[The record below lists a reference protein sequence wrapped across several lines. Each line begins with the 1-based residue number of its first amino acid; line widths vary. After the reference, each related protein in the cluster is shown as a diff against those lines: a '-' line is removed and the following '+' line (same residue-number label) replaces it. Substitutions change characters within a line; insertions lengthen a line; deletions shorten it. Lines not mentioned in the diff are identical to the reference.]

1 MLRDDG
7 SPARGASDWGS
18 WWAQWLKP
26 ESAAP
31 PPRSSR
37 SLADWLD
44 IDSPE
49 SIPAA
54 PMIGFRI
61 EGDRLVL
68 QDRPGLGFRRV

>member
-1 MLRDDG
+1 MVETGIGRT
-7 SPARGASDWGS
+7 AA
-18 WWAQWLKP
+18 AQL
-26 ESAAP
+26 AP
-31 PPRSSR
+31 
-37 SLADWLD
+37 LADWLD

-68 QDRPGLGFRRV
+68 QNRPGLGLRRV